1 MSGVTPLLDTLLATR
16 LAQRVDL
23 VPLKGELEI
32 AGPGAVT
39 NVEKISNDVRLP
51 SREALQRQ
59 LAGVLSDKGDSGQGR
74 ASNRAGGAVTL
85 SAAARVVS
93 TILNLPTDSV
103 PAVRGTVPLA
113 PQVATL
119 AVPVLAATLA
129 RTVAGSGLF
138 YESHL
143 QQYAAGTRTLA
154 QMVQEPQAGLPS
166 AARRVMIA
174 PATPMAIPDLVAG
187 GAGGLPTPAIPAASA
202 VALAGAVAAL
212 PGVDTQALATPP
224 QDAAPAAPLATSDG
238 SAEPGANPDRA
249 PQPPVIRIVHP
260 ETAELAAAY
269 RRVGTP
275 ASGLGALH
283 GAGGQEFTDAE
294 PGTGSVPA
302 QERGEPVAAIHP
314 EAVALVRQQLE
325 MLASPVF
332 RWSGEGWPGM
342 AMDWEIHEERGEPQ
356 EQEEGRGDD
365 GDLPAASTWTTRV
378 TMQLPRLGAVDLRL
392 SLADT
397 ALRLHLVASEK
408 ATVALLDAG
417 RDVLPQRFGALGLQ
431 LTELQIGALTE
442 DTSASATPGQED
454 AA

>member
-1 MSGVTPLLDTLLATR
+1 MSGVTPLVDTLLATR
-16 LAQRVDL
+16 LGQRVDL
-23 VPLKGELEI
+23 VPLKAQVEI

-59 LAGVLSDKGDSGQGR
+59 LTGVLPHRGDSGHGS
-74 ASNRAGGAVTL
+74 ASGRAGGAVTL

-93 TILNLPTDSV
+93 TILNLPADSV
-103 PAVRGTVPLA
+103 PAVRGVVALS
-113 PQVATL
+113 PQVPTL
-119 AVPVLAATLA
+119 AVPALAATLA

-154 QMVQEPQAGLPS
+154 QMAQEPQAGLS
-166 AARRVMIA
+166 FAARRVMTV
-174 PATPMAIPDLVAG
+174 PAASLADPDLAAG
-187 GAGGLPTPAIPAASA
+187 GAGGPPAPAVPASA
-202 VALAGAVAAL
+202 MVLAGAVSVL
-212 PGVDTQALATPP
+212 PGADTQALVAAR
-224 QDAAPAAPLATSDG
+224 QDAATAASPDS
-238 SAEPGANPDRA
+238 SAEAGAASDRV
-249 PQPPVIRIVHP
+249 PQLPPRTVHP

-269 RRVGTP
+269 SRVGMP
-275 ASGLGALH
+275 ESGLTTLH
-283 GAGGQEFTDAE
+283 GAGGQEFTDAG
-294 PGTGSVPA
+294 PGTGAVPVA
-302 QERGEPVAAIHP
+302 ERGEPVAAIHP

-325 MLASPVF
+325 MLAQPVF

-342 AMDWEIHEERGEPQ
+342 PMDWEIREERGEQQ
-356 EQEEGRGDD
+356 EQEEGRSDD

-378 TMQLPRLGAVDLRL
+378 ALQLPKLGAVDLRL
-392 SLADT
+392 SLAGT

-431 LTELQIGALTE
+431 LTELQIGALAE
-442 DTSASATPGQED
+442 DTAASDTPGQGD

>member
-1 MSGVTPLLDTLLATR
+1 MSGVTPLVDTLLATR
-16 LAQRVDL
+16 LGQRVDL
-23 VPLKGELEI
+23 VPLKAQVEI
-32 AGPGAVT
+32 AGPGPVT

-59 LAGVLSDKGDSGQGR
+59 LAGVLLDRGDSGQGG
-74 ASNRAGGAVTL
+74 ASGRAGGAVTL

-93 TILNLPTDSV
+93 TILKLPADAV
-103 PAVRGTVPLA
+103 PAVRGAVPLS

-119 AVPVLAATLA
+119 AVPALAATLA

-154 QMVQEPQAGLPS
+154 QMVQEPQAGLSS
-166 AARRVMIA
+166 AARRVMTV
-174 PATPMAIPDLVAG
+174 PATALAAPDIAAS
-187 GAGGLPTPAIPAASA
+187 GAGGLSAPAVPASA
-202 VALAGAVAAL
+202 GALAGAVSVV
-212 PGVDTQALATPP
+212 PGVDPQVFVAAQ
-224 QDAAPAAPLATSDG
+224 QDAAPDAADSSAEAGAAPERG
-238 SAEPGANPDRA
+238 
-249 PQPPVIRIVHP
+249 PQPSVRTVHP

-269 RRVGTP
+269 SRVAMPAGGLTP
-275 ASGLGALH
+275 LH
-283 GAGGQEFTDAE
+283 GAGGQEFTDAG
-294 PGTGSVPA
+294 PGTGSVPVP
-302 QERGEPVAAIHP
+302 ERGEPVAAIHP

-325 MLASPVF
+325 MLALPVF

-342 AMDWEIHEERGEPQ
+342 PMDWEIRQERDEPQ

-365 GDLPAASTWTTRV
+365 GALPAASTWTTRI
-378 TMQLPRLGAVDLRL
+378 TMQLPRLGAVELRL

-417 RDVLPQRFGALGLQ
+417 RDVLPQRFDALGLQ
-431 LTELQIGALTE
+431 LIEFQIGALAE
-442 DTSASATPGQED
+442 DTAASNTPGPGD
-454 AA
+454 AAA

>member
-1 MSGVTPLLDTLLATR
+1 MSGVTPLVDTLLATR
-16 LAQRVDL
+16 LGQRVDL
-23 VPLKGELEI
+23 VPLKAQVEI

-59 LAGVLSDKGDSGQGR
+59 LAGVLLDRGDSGQGS
-74 ASNRAGGAVTL
+74 ASGRAGGAVTL

-93 TILNLPTDSV
+93 TILKLPADSV
-103 PAVRGTVPLA
+103 PAVRGAVPLS
-113 PQVATL
+113 PQVPTL
-119 AVPVLAATLA
+119 AVPALAATLA

-143 QQYAAGTRTLA
+143 QQYVAGTRTLA
-154 QMVQEPQAGLPS
+154 QMVQEPQAGLSS
-166 AARRVMIA
+166 AARRVMTVPAAALAAPDIA
-174 PATPMAIPDLVAG
+174 AS
-187 GAGGLPTPAIPAASA
+187 GAGGLPALAVPASA
-202 VALAGAVAAL
+202 GALAGAVSVV
-212 PGVDTQALATPP
+212 PGADDTQAFVAAQ
-224 QDAAPAAPLATSDG
+224 QDAAPDSAGSTAEAGAAP
-238 SAEPGANPDRA
+238 DRG
-249 PQPPVIRIVHP
+249 PPPSVRTVHQ

-269 RRVGTP
+269 SRVGMPAGGLTP
-275 ASGLGALH
+275 LH
-283 GAGGQEFTDAE
+283 GAGGQEFTDAG
-294 PGTGSVPA
+294 PGPGSVP
-302 QERGEPVAAIHP
+302 ERGEPVAVIHP

-325 MLASPVF
+325 MLALPVF

-342 AMDWEIHEERGEPQ
+342 PMDWEIRQERGEQQ

-378 TMQLPRLGAVDLRL
+378 TLQLPRLGAVELRL

-417 RDVLPQRFGALGLQ
+417 RDVLPQRFDALGLQ
-431 LTELQIGALTE
+431 LIEFQIGALAE
-442 DTSASATPGQED
+442 DTAASNTPGPGD
-454 AA
+454 AAA